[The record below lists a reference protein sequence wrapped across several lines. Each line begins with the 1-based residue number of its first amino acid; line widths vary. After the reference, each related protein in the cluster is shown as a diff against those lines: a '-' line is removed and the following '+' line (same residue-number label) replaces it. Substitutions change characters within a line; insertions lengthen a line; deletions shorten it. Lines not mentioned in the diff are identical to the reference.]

1 MEFTE
6 TVKKI
11 LKHIDD
17 LNIQRNTDK
26 FSHIVKLIKGDK
38 EPDEFEKPL
47 IDEILKYARSDEYKG
62 EDILGMF
69 FNEFNYL
76 QKKHDKG
83 QVFTPKH
90 IADLICKTMD
100 ITEEDSILDAA
111 CGTGIL
117 LTSTIPYK
125 VRGLYGVEFTE
136 DIAEMAAANM
146 TIRSDV
152 VAEVISGDTRSTEIS
167 DWIKSKAITKVLM
180 NPPYENKFGCIPIVI
195 NVLKSV
201 KPGTKCVFILP
212 DKKFEKASKS
222 QKKEIFEKNNLT
234 KIVKLPKDTFYGVGV
249 ETSLFYFVAGEPQ
262 GETIWTT
269 YIEESGLCP
278 VKNRQPED
286 RKGLWRAKED
296 SLAEMINS
304 QKEGVEIKSAEH
316 LSYQMPEKPFEI
328 YEEDFEL
335 AAFKY
340 TLYKNK
346 AKLPENTDEW
356 LLLVNRLASLVDPE
370 RMEKVINNG

>member
-26 FSHIVKLIKGDK
+26 FSHIVKLIKGDE

-47 IDEILKYARSDEYKG
+47 IDEILKYVRSDEYKG

-180 NPPYENKFGCIPIVI
+180 MFEPKILVIARSVVPCATDIIFTTNSGIEVPNATTVRPMIRSLIP
-195 NVLKSV
+195 
-201 KPGTKCVFILP
+201 
-212 DKKFEKASKS
+212 
-222 QKKEIFEKNNLT
+222 
-234 KIVKLPKDTFYGVGV
+234 
-249 ETSLFYFVAGEPQ
+249 
-262 GETIWTT
+262 
-269 YIEESGLCP
+269 
-278 VKNRQPED
+278 
-286 RKGLWRAKED
+286 
-296 SLAEMINS
+296 
-304 QKEGVEIKSAEH
+304 
-316 LSYQMPEKPFEI
+316 
-328 YEEDFEL
+328 
-335 AAFKY
+335 
-340 TLYKNK
+340 
-346 AKLPENTDEW
+346 
-356 LLLVNRLASLVDPE
+356 NRLAIADAPSTNQSAPFTKATKP
-370 RMEKVINNG
+370 MVISTIATHMP